1 MDMAAQK
8 KTICT
13 QLLLCWIADPYNQIF
28 FRVTVMLEF
37 VCLIYIQCWKLI
49 SISVLYMVLSISRY
63 GVGAKS

>member
-8 KTICT
+8 K
-13 QLLLCWIADPYNQIF
+13 LFAHSCWIADPYNQIF

>member
-8 KTICT
+8 KLFAHSCCCVGLQTLI
-13 QLLLCWIADPYNQIF
+13 IRFF